1 MVNLRERI
9 SNYMLSIV
17 CNDDIHQETEEAFEK
32 VDKFLS
38 NYIPRG
44 SEADEEVTGLIIG
57 LENVWFKA
65 GANMVLDFITGKD
78 VE

>member
-9 SNYMLSIV
+9 IKHMQNIV
-17 CNDDIHQETEEAFEK
+17 CNDNVHGEINEAFEK

-44 SEADEEVTGLIIG
+44 SEADDEVTGLLIE
-57 LENVWFKA
+57 LEDACFEA
-65 GANMVLDFITGKD
+65 GANMALDFIAGKD